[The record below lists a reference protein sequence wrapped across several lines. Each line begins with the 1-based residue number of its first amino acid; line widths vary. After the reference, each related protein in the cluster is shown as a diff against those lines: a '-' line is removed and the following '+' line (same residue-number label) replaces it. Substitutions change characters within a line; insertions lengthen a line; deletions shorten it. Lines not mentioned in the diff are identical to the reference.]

1 MMMILKKLKTARNA
15 LVSRGP
21 GEVFKLLG
29 MNIEQYSMRYI
40 RLIGSK
46 LRRGAR
52 LIGIAQPRNSDGC
65 IKILYVTNRLE
76 VEHGQTVRYRIYNL
90 RKALSNRVQTRFEI
104 IENGVFKDARCVGW
118 ADIVIL
124 MRTQWTSEVDT
135 LVRIA
140 KRAGVPVVF
149 DIDDILFLQDYVDK
163 FCSILQVDFEKNK
176 EIYKNI
182 FSQYGQTFH
191 AADFATT
198 STVFIADKMKENGK
212 KAFVIH
218 NGLSSKQ
225 IAISES
231 LNKNTEKKIRYIG
244 YLSGTYTH
252 NQDFLVALPALEK
265 ILEEY
270 EDVCLRIVG
279 YLDMS
284 LLKPSMALK
293 TETLTFI
300 KWDKLLKV
308 CAENFVNIAPL
319 DTSNPFCHA
328 KSELKYFEAA
338 IVGVPTVAS
347 STDTFKRCITHGV
360 NGMLASS
367 TDEWYTCIKALL
379 DDRQLYKNI
388 QKNAYEQA
396 VESYSPQAVA
406 KEALIAYQGI
416 LREYKS

>member
-1 MMMILKKLKTARNA
+1 MKILKKLKTARSA

-21 GEVFKLLG
+21 SEVLKLLK
-29 MNIEQYSMRYI
+29 MNIELYSMRYI

-46 LRRGAR
+46 LRRATR
-52 LIGIAQPRNSDGC
+52 LIEITHKQNREGR
-65 IKILYVTNRLE
+65 IKILYVTNRME
-76 VEHGQTVRYRIYNL
+76 VEDGQTVRYRIYNL
-90 RKALSNRVQTRFEI
+90 RKTLPDYVQTRFEI
-104 IENGVFKDARCVGW
+104 IENGVFNDTCCIEW
-118 ADIVIL
+118 ADIVVL
-124 MRTQWTSEVDT
+124 LRTDWTPKVDC
-135 LVRIA
+135 LIHIA

-163 FCSILQVDFEKNK
+163 FCTILQGDFEKNK
-176 EIYKNI
+176 EIYKNK
-182 FSQYGQTFH
+182 FYKYGQTFQS
-191 AADFATT
+191 ADFATT
-198 STVFIADKMKENGK
+198 STVFITDKMKENGK

-231 LNKNTEKKIRYIG
+231 LNKDTEKKIRYIG

-319 DTSNPFCHA
+319 DISNPFCHA

-367 TDEWYTCIKALL
+367 TDEWYTCIKGLL

-396 VESYSPQAVA
+396 VESYSPQTVA

-416 LREYKS
+416 LREYRS